1 MSVEQNRRKH
11 PRLKT
16 RVPVEFNPQG
26 RRALASA
33 TADLS
38 IGGCYLRIMFTFPI
52 GTVLDVNLQ
61 IWPPGSDE
69 GGRGYPMTLRSGMD
83 SSLSRCRLRIRKHC
97 EILFDSDGHAAT

>member
-61 IWPPGSDE
+61 I
-69 GGRGYPMTLRSGMD
+69 GRQVRTKAVVVTQDIKIGNGLKFIEMSPEDKEALRNY
-83 SSLSRCRLRIRKHC
+83 L
-97 EILFDSDGHAAT
+97 DSDGHAAT

>member
-1 MSVEQNRRKH
+1 MSDEQNRRKH
-11 PRLKT
+11 PRFKT
-16 RVPVEFNPQG
+16 RVAVEFNPQG

-61 IWPPGSDE
+61 I
-69 GGRGYPMTLRSGMD
+69 GRQVRTTAVVVTEDIKIGNGLKFIEMSPEDKQALRNYLDAG
-83 SSLSRCRLRIRKHC
+83 
-97 EILFDSDGHAAT
+97 GHAAT

>member
-1 MSVEQNRRKH
+1 LSDKQNRRKH
-11 PRLKT
+11 LRFKA

-61 IWPPGSDE
+61 VGRQLRTKAVVVTQDFKIGNGLRFIEMSPEDE
-69 GGRGYPMTLRSGMD
+69 EALRNYLD
-83 SSLSRCRLRIRKHC
+83 SA
-97 EILFDSDGHAAT
+97 GHAAT

>member
-1 MSVEQNRRKH
+1 MSDEQHRRKH
-11 PRLKT
+11 PRFKT

-26 RRALASA
+26 RRALTSA

-61 IWPPGSDE
+61 IGRPVRTKAVVVTQDDKIGSGLKFIEMSPEDKE
-69 GGRGYPMTLRSGMD
+69 ALRNY
-83 SSLSRCRLRIRKHC
+83 L
-97 EILFDSDGHAAT
+97 DSDGHAEA